1 MSVVIVWGQS
11 RFREMMCSFSKFF
24 LIGLLADIALSPTGK
39 AAQAFD
45 ANQSLRFFNKQ
56 EVRMTAISTANSSTE
71 QLLTAETVAKIDA
84 YLDAYA
90 QTGKFSG
97 SVTITQGQIGG
108 MTRSY
113 DLANREHQVANT
125 GTTKFRIGSVTK
137 QFTAVAILQL
147 QEKGLLDVQAP
158 VSTYLPDY
166 PNGDLITVHHL
177 LTHTA
182 GIPEYL
188 DPEVFPDLA
197 EWMRLSSS
205 LDQLVDRFKDLPL
218 EFEPGEKFKYSNSGY
233 VLLTQIIETVAEQ
246 PYAEYLQANV
256 FDPLGMKN
264 TGYEVPQT
272 VISNLAQG
280 YLFIGKETYLQASPF
295 DMSIPQG
302 AGGLYSTVE
311 ELANWNRFLH
321 EDEYPAVLRKT
332 AKAMMMTPIV
342 QMEPEESPDTFYGYG
357 LVIDNHLG
365 RQRVHHNGG
374 ISGFASSLARYPD
387 EALTIVVLSNFET
400 ALPSRIMKDLAAI
413 AFGEPYEIPT
423 QPEAIT
429 LDPAI
434 YEKYAGTYQ
443 LLPAMQIT
451 IRVEDGELTAQA
463 TGQNSFV
470 LYPTS
475 ETDFFA
481 EVADITVTF
490 SLSKAGT
497 IEGLTLRQM
506 GQELFAPK
514 IEE

>member
-1 MSVVIVWGQS
+1 
-11 RFREMMCSFSKFF
+11 MCSCSQSF
-24 LIGLLADIALSPTGK
+24 LIGLLASIALSLTSK
-39 AAQAFD
+39 ATQAFNV
-45 ANQSLRFFNKQ
+45 NQSLRFFNKQ
-56 EVRMTAISTANSSTE
+56 GVRMTATSSTNSSPE
-71 QLLTAETVAKIDA
+71 QLVTAEAVAKIDA
-84 YLDAYA
+84 YLNAYA

-108 MTRSY
+108 ITRSY

-137 QFTAVAILQL
+137 QVTAVAILQL

-188 DPEVFPDLA
+188 DPETFPDLA
-197 EWMRLSSS
+197 EWMRLPSS
-205 LDQLVDRFKDLPL
+205 LAQLVNRFKDLLL

-233 VLLTQIIETVAEQ
+233 VLLTQILETVAEQ
-246 PYAEYLQANV
+246 PYAEYLQANI

-280 YLFIGKETYLQASPF
+280 YLFIGKETYLQANPL

-302 AGGLYSTVE
+302 AGGVYSTVE
-311 ELANWNRFLH
+311 DLSVWNRWLYVN
-321 EDEYPAVLRKT
+321 EDSAVLSKSAR
-332 AKAMMMTPIV
+332 AIMMTPTV
-342 QMEPEESPDTFYGYG
+342 QMEPEKSPDAFYGYG

-365 RQRVHHNGG
+365 RQRVQHNGG
-374 ISGFASSLARYPD
+374 ISGFASSLAYYPD
-387 EALTIVVLSNFET
+387 EALTIVALSNFET
-400 ALPSRIMKDLAAI
+400 ALPSRIVEDLAAI
-413 AFGEPYEIPT
+413 AFNEPYEIPT

-434 YEKYAGTYQ
+434 YEKYTGTYQ
-443 LLPAMQIT
+443 LLPEMQIT

-475 ETDFFA
+475 ETEFFA
-481 EVADITVTF
+481 EVADITVMF
-490 SLSKAGT
+490 FLSDAGT
-497 IEGLTLRQM
+497 IEGLKLRQM
-506 GQELFAPK
+506 GQELFAPR

>member
-1 MSVVIVWGQS
+1 MY
-11 RFREMMCSFSKFF
+11 SFSKF
-24 LIGLLADIALSPTGK
+24 LLLGLLTGTALSSTDK
-39 AAQAFD
+39 TAQAFNI
-45 ANQSLRFFNKQ
+45 NQSLQFFNQ
-56 EVRMTAISTANSSTE
+56 PEVKMTSTSTANLSPE
-71 QLLTAETVAKIDA
+71 PVMTAESVAEMEA
-84 YLDAYA
+84 YLNAYA

-97 SVTITQGQIGG
+97 SVTITQGLIGG
-108 MTRSY
+108 MTHGY

-125 GTTKFRIGSVTK
+125 GDTKFRIGSVTK

-158 VSTYLPDY
+158 VSTYLSDY
-166 PNGDLITVHHL
+166 PNGDLITIHHL

-188 DPEVFPDLA
+188 DPETFPDLA
-197 EWMRLSSS
+197 EWMRQSSS
-205 LDQLVDRFKDLPL
+205 LAQLVDRFKDLPL

-256 FDPLGMKN
+256 FAPLGMKD

-280 YLFIGKETYLQASPF
+280 YLFIGKETYLQASPL

-302 AGGLYSTVE
+302 AGGLYSTAE
-311 ELANWNRFLH
+311 DLSNWNRWLYV
-321 EDEYPAVLRKT
+321 DEGSAVLSRT
-332 AKAMMMTPIV
+332 ARAMMMRPIV
-342 QMEPEESPDTFYGYG
+342 QMEPEENPDTFYGYG

-374 ISGFASSLARYPD
+374 ISGFASSLAYYPD
-387 EALTIVVLSNFET
+387 EALSIVALSNFET
-400 ALPSRIMKDLAAI
+400 ALPSRIAEDLAAI
-413 AFGEPYEIPT
+413 AFNEPYEIPT

-434 YEKYAGTYQ
+434 YEKYTGTYQ
-443 LLPAMQIT
+443 LLPEMQIA
-451 IRVEDGELTAQA
+451 IRVENGELTAQA
-463 TGQNSFV
+463 TGQGSFV

-475 ETDFFA
+475 ETEFFA
-481 EVADITVTF
+481 EIADITVMF
-490 SLSKAGT
+490 SLSDAGI

-514 IEE
+514 IEQ

>member
-1 MSVVIVWGQS
+1 
-11 RFREMMCSFSKFF
+11 
-24 LIGLLADIALSPTGK
+24 
-39 AAQAFD
+39 
-45 ANQSLRFFNKQ
+45 
-56 EVRMTAISTANSSTE
+56 MTATLTADSST
-71 QLLTAETVAKIDA
+71 QPLMTAESVAKIDA
-84 YLDAYA
+84 YLNAYA

-97 SVTITQGQIGG
+97 SMTITEGLMGG

-125 GTTKFRIGSVTK
+125 GTTKFRIGSLTK
-137 QFTAVAILQL
+137 QFTSVAILQL

-158 VSTYLPDY
+158 VSTYLPNY

-182 GIPEYL
+182 GLPEYL
-188 DPEVFPDLA
+188 DPKAFLDLA

-233 VLLTQIIETVAEQ
+233 VLLTQIIETVAKQ

-256 FDPLGMKN
+256 FAPLEMKD

-280 YLFIGKETYLQASPF
+280 YLFIGKETYLQASPL

-302 AGGLYSTVE
+302 AGGLYSTAE
-311 ELANWNRFLH
+311 DLSNWNRWLYV
-321 EDEYPAVLRKT
+321 DEGSAVLSRT
-332 AKAMMMTPIV
+332 AREMMMTPIV
-342 QMEPEESPDTFYGYG
+342 QMEPAENPDAFYGYG

-365 RQRVHHNGG
+365 RQRVQHNGG
-374 ISGFASSLARYPD
+374 ISGFASSLAYYPG
-387 EALTIVVLSNFET
+387 EALSIVALSNFET
-400 ALPSRIMKDLAAI
+400 ALSSRIVKDLAAI
-413 AFGEPYEIPT
+413 TFSEPYEIPM

-429 LDPAI
+429 LEPSI
-434 YEKYAGTYQ
+434 YEKYVGTYQ
-443 LLPAMQIT
+443 LLPEMQLI
-451 IRVEDGELTAQA
+451 IRVKDGELTAQA

-481 EVADITVTF
+481 EVVDITVTF
-490 SLSKAGT
+490 SLSEVGT
-497 IEGLTLRQM
+497 VERLTLRQM
-506 GQELFAPK
+506 GQEFFAPK

>member
-1 MSVVIVWGQS
+1 MY
-11 RFREMMCSFSKFF
+11 SFSK
-24 LIGLLADIALSPTGK
+24 LLLLSLLAGTALSTTDEI
-39 AAQAFD
+39 AQAFD
-45 ANQSLRFFNKQ
+45 ISQGLHSFDKQ
-56 EVRMTAISTANSSTE
+56 EVRMTSTANSSPEPVMTPE
-71 QLLTAETVAKIDA
+71 SVAEMEV
-84 YLDAYA
+84 YLNAYA
-90 QTGKFSG
+90 QTGQFSG
-97 SVTITQGQIGG
+97 SVTVTQGLIGG
-108 MTRSY
+108 MTHGY
-113 DLANREHQVANT
+113 DFANREHQVANT

-166 PNGDLITVHHL
+166 PNGDRITVHHL

-188 DPEVFPDLA
+188 DPEAFPDLE
-197 EWMRLSSS
+197 EWIRQSSS
-205 LDQLVDRFKDLPL
+205 LTQLIDRFKDLPL
-218 EFEPGEKFKYSNSGY
+218 ESEPGEKFKYSNSGY

-256 FDPLGMKN
+256 FEPLGMKD

-272 VISNLAQG
+272 VIYSLAQG

-302 AGGLYSTVE
+302 AGGLYSTTE
-311 ELANWNRFLH
+311 ELANWNRFLY
-321 EDEYPAVLRKT
+321 EDEYPAVLSQT
-332 AKAMMMTPIV
+332 AKAMMVTPAV
-342 QMEPEESPDTFYGYG
+342 QMEPEENPDVFYGYG
-357 LVIDNHLG
+357 LVIDNHSG

-374 ISGFASSLARYPD
+374 ISGFASSLTRYPD
-387 EALTIVVLSNFET
+387 EALTIIVLSNLGT
-400 ALPSRIMKDLAAI
+400 ALPGRIAEDLAAI
-413 AFGEPYEIPT
+413 AFNEPYEIPT
-423 QPEAIT
+423 QPEVIA
-429 LDPAI
+429 LDPEI
-434 YEKYAGTYQ
+434 YEKYVGTYQ
-443 LLPAMQIT
+443 LLPEMQIA

-463 TGQNSFV
+463 TGQDSFV

-481 EVADITVTF
+481 EVADITVVF
-490 SLSKAGT
+490 SLSDVGT

-506 GQELFAPK
+506 GQELVAPK

>member
-1 MSVVIVWGQS
+1 MY
-11 RFREMMCSFSKFF
+11 SFSKF
-24 LIGLLADIALSPTGK
+24 LMLGLLAGTALSPTDK
-39 AAQAFD
+39 TAQAFD
-45 ANQSLRFFNKQ
+45 VSQGLHSFDEQ
-56 EVRMTAISTANSSTE
+56 EVRMTSIANSSPEPVMTDE
-71 QLLTAETVAKIDA
+71 SVAEMEA
-84 YLDAYA
+84 YLNAYT
-90 QTGKFSG
+90 QTGQFSG
-97 SVTITQGQIGG
+97 SVTVTQGLIGG
-108 MTRSY
+108 MTRGY
-113 DLANREHQVANT
+113 AFANLEHQVTNT

-166 PNGDLITVHHL
+166 PNGDRITIHHL

-188 DPEVFPDLA
+188 DPKAFPDIA
-197 EWMRLSSS
+197 EWMRQSSS
-205 LDQLVDRFKDLPL
+205 LAQLIDRFKDLPL

-246 PYAEYLQANV
+246 PYTEYLQANI
-256 FDPLGMKN
+256 FDPLGMKD
-264 TGYEVPQT
+264 TGYEVPQA

-302 AGGLYSTVE
+302 AGGLYSTTE
-311 ELANWNRFLH
+311 DLANWNRFLH
-321 EDEYPAVLRKT
+321 ENEYPAVLSQA
-332 AKAMMMTPIV
+332 AKATMMTPAV
-342 QMEPEESPDTFYGYG
+342 QMEPEENPDVFYGYG
-357 LVIDNHLG
+357 LVIDNHSG

-374 ISGFASSLARYPD
+374 ISGFASSLIRYPN
-387 EALTIVVLSNFET
+387 EALTIVVLSNLGT
-400 ALPSRIMKDLAAI
+400 ALPGRIAEDLAAI
-413 AFGEPYEIPT
+413 AFNEPYEIPT

-434 YEKYAGTYQ
+434 YEKYVGTYQ
-443 LLPAMQIT
+443 LLPDMQVA

-463 TGQNSFV
+463 TGQDSFV

-475 ETDFFA
+475 ETEFFA
-481 EVADITVTF
+481 EVADITVMF
-490 SLSKAGT
+490 SLSAAGT
-497 IEGLTLRQM
+497 VERLTLRQM
-506 GQELFAPK
+506 GQELVAPK